1 MQKHYFHGVPSD
13 ARSMGEPAAVD
24 DQVDLSQS
32 QRMAIVFRRGLFKK
46 QTIDS
51 GQEVQ
56 SLAPRVIV
64 PYIFGGSNVIPQMRE
79 GYIVIRSELFSC
91 HAHR

>member
-1 MQKHYFHGVPSD
+1 MQKHYVHGVPSD

-24 DQVDLSQS
+24 AQVDLSQN

-46 QTIDS
+46 QKIDS
-51 GQEVQ
+51 GQAVE
-56 SLAPRVIV
+56 SLAPRIIV
-64 PYIFGGSNVIPQMRE
+64 PYIIGGSNVMPQMRE
-79 GYIVIRSELFSC
+79 GYIYIRSELCSC